1 MKIRTK
7 LTAKLAIGMIVGM
20 ALFSGCQPDELLPE
34 IETLSQPESYLPPG
48 EMMAL
53 GKELENPYSVENMLK
68 AYMNLT
74 SNGRIAEDIE
84 IQTTH
89 YYVRFLPAD
98 TAEVATL
105 EIDTTLE
112 LWDHPLLFEIEQSG
126 SWYHDPSIPDS
137 LPTWQYTVVEK
148 DYEFPSVTHEILADL
163 FMVDEDS
170 TETSSGR
177 ISSSLWDELEYEALR
192 ITNNLDEPQ
201 DASGGRIAA
210 SKWRPYGRI
219 RIEERTGGVD
229 RGDVPLRYC
238 KVRARKLLKFGS
250 ANTSVSTGVFSITK
264 DFRGEVNYSLEFETA
279 GHKVTDFFGF
289 SVNHKA
295 DDKIKGPWYLD
306 IGFNDE
312 DSWVC
317 GTILNSIYHFRTQA
331 SIHRI
336 KLPGVLATVKVRPK
350 YKEGRSN
357 ALRVVRH
364 YPLLIA
370 LLIRNDVVMYTEFDN
385 GVRLETDD
393 FYALTM
399 HELAHVSHY
408 LKSPANIA
416 LTDGITRES
425 WANAVGYYFTLP
437 YYPNIVTTRYVGTNI
452 TAAFEGENDLSRTDI
467 IDGGDDSWQY
477 TPFFIDL
484 RDNTNQRTIH
494 SGNTEWANDN
504 VSGYTLEQMQEAL
517 DKRTRLDGVCEHLRN
532 NYSNGT
538 EGNLNELVRFYE
550 DIKDNH

>member
-1 MKIRTK
+1 MSVLFLSCQNEETPISPANIDEEKFIQ
-7 LTAKLAIGMIVGM
+7 IG
-20 ALFSGCQPDELLPE
+20 QPLV
-34 IETLSQPESYLPPG
+34 
-48 EMMAL
+48 L
-53 GKELENPYSVENMLK
+53 GKELENPYSVENMEK
-68 AYMNLT
+68 AYANLT
-74 SNGRIAEDIE
+74 SSGRLSGIIN
-84 IQTTH
+84 ITTTH
-89 YYVRFLPAD
+89 HYVRFLPAD
-98 TAEVATL
+98 TADIAL
-105 EIDTTLE
+105 LDSDTTLE
-112 LWDHPLLFEIEQSG
+112 LWDHPLLFEIEQVG
-126 SWYHDPSIPDS
+126 NWYHDPSIPEH

-148 DYEFPSVTHEILADL
+148 DYDFPSLRYEVLADL
-163 FMVDEDS
+163 FMVEDDS
-170 TETSSGR
+170 TESTGGR
-177 ISSSLWDELEYEALR
+177 IGSTIWDDLEDEAYR
-192 ITNNLDEPQ
+192 ITNNLEEEEEN
-201 DASGGRIAA
+201 SEGRIAKRR
-210 SKWRPYGRI
+210 KWMPSGRI
-219 RIEERTGGVD
+219 TVEERTGGRD
-229 RGDVPLRYC
+229 QGDVPLRYC
-238 KVRARKLLKFGS
+238 KVRARRLLKFGS
-250 ANTSVSTGVFSITK
+250 ANTSTIDGRFTITK
-264 DFRGEVNYSLEFETA
+264 RFKRSVNYSLEFETA
-279 GHKVTDFFGF
+279 GHKVTNSIGF
-289 SVNHKA
+289 SVNHN
-295 DDKIKGPWYLD
+295 GPKREGAWNMN
-306 IGFNDE
+306 IAFNSQT
-312 DSWVC
+312 SWTC
-317 GTILNSIYHFRTQA
+317 ATILNAIYHFRTQA
-331 SIHRI
+331 SRHRL

-364 YPLLIA
+364 YPLLVTM
-370 LLIRNDVVMYTEFDN
+370 LIRNDVVMYTEFDN

-494 SGNTEWANDN
+494 GGNTEWANDN

>member
-1 MKIRTK
+1 MKLRTK
-7 LTAKLAIGMIVGM
+7 LTAKLAIGMIVGI
-20 ALFSGCQPDELLPE
+20 ALFPGCQPDEFSPE
-34 IETLSQPESYLPPG
+34 IKNLKHNSYLPQS
-48 EMMAL
+48 EMMVL
-53 GKELENPYSVENMLK
+53 GKELENPYSVDNMRK
-68 AYMNLT
+68 AYANLT
-74 SNGRIAEDIE
+74 SNGRVAEEIE
-84 IQTTH
+84 IETTH

-98 TAEVATL
+98 TVEVAIL
-105 EIDTTLE
+105 ESDTILE
-112 LWDHPLLFEIEQSG
+112 LWDHPLLFEIEQVG
-126 SWYHDPSIPDS
+126 NWYHDPSIPDS

-148 DYEFPSVTHEILADL
+148 DYEFPSMTHEILADL
-163 FMVDEDS
+163 FMVEEDS
-170 TETSSGR
+170 TDSSSGK

-192 ITNNLDEPQ
+192 ITDNLDQP
-201 DASGGRIAA
+201 DYASGGRGAA

-219 RIEERTGGVD
+219 RIEERTAGVD

-250 ANTSVSTGVFSITK
+250 ANTSVSTGIFSITK
-264 DFRGEVNYSLEFETA
+264 DFRGSVNYSLEFETA

-289 SVNHKA
+289 SVNHNGPKS
-295 DDKIKGPWYLD
+295 DDPWYMD
-306 IGFNDE
+306 IGFGNE
-312 DSWVC
+312 ESWVC
-317 GTILNSIYHFRTQA
+317 GTILNAIYHFRTQA

-364 YPLLIA
+364 YPLAIT
-370 LLIRNDVVMYTEFDN
+370 LLIQNDVVMYTEFDN

-437 YYPNIVTTRYVGTNI
+437 YYPNVVTTRYVGTNI

-494 SGNTEWANDN
+494 GGNTEWANDN

-532 NYSNGT
+532 NYSNAT
-538 EGNLNELVRFYE
+538 EANLNELVRFYE
-550 DIKDNH
+550 EIKDNH